1 MGNSDFIDYRNFDIR
16 QEKSVIQEYS
26 TFQMRPDISKYVLFS
41 TMLLITFSLSAQKN
55 VRKNVREGNKAYQEQ
70 KYTEA
75 SKLYREAIKE
85 NPKSME
91 ANFNLGNA
99 FYRQKQWDK
108 SIEQM
113 NHYLMLEKNDPVK
126 MASAWHNI
134 GNALLQKKEIDK
146 AIEAYKNA
154 LRLNP
159 NDEETRYNLAVAQKI
174 KQDQQQ
180 NNQNNQNNN
189 KNQDKNQQQQQQ
201 QQQQQDQQNKNQKP
215 EKSNEPEQ
223 MSQSNARQVLQ
234 AIEQDEKE
242 TQQKVQ
248 QIKAQERQQKAEEN
262 RRQNKDW

>member
-1 MGNSDFIDYRNFDIR
+1 MKTYI
-16 QEKSVIQEYS
+16 
-26 TFQMRPDISKYVLFS
+26 PKYVLS
-41 TMLLITFSLSAQKN
+41 VASMLIITFSLSAQKN
-55 VRKNVREGNKAYQEQ
+55 VRKNIRQGNKAFQEQ

-75 SKLYREAIKE
+75 SKFYQDAIEE
-85 NPKSME
+85 NPKSTE

-99 FYRQKQWDK
+99 LYRQKQWDK

-113 NHYLMLEKNDPVK
+113 NHYLAIEKDDPVK
-126 MASAWHNI
+126 MSAAWHNI
-134 GNALLQKKEIDK
+134 GNALLQKKEIEK
-146 AIEAYKNA
+146 SIEAYKNA

-174 KQDQQQ
+174 MQDQQQ
-180 NNQNNQNNN
+180 SEN
-189 KNQDKNQQQQQQ
+189 KNNQDKNEEQQQNEQQQ
-201 QQQQQDQQNKNQKP
+201 PQNQQNKNQKP
-215 EKSNEPEQ
+215 EQPNEPEQ
-223 MSQSNARQVLQ
+223 MSQSNARQILQ

>member
-1 MGNSDFIDYRNFDIR
+1 VDDFDSLDLRDFDIR
-16 QEKSVIQEYS
+16 QKKSVIQKHS
-26 TFQMRPDISKYVLFS
+26 TFQMKTVISKYVLVVS
-41 TMLLITFSLSAQKN
+41 MLMITFSLSAQKN
-55 VRKNVREGNKAYQEQ
+55 VRKNIRQGNKAFQEQ

-75 SKLYREAIKE
+75 SKFYQDAIEE
-85 NPKSME
+85 NPKSTE

-113 NHYLMLEKNDPVK
+113 NHYLSIEKDDPAK
-126 MASAWHNI
+126 MSAAWHNI
-134 GNALLQKKEIDK
+134 GNALLQKKEIEK
-146 AIEAYKNA
+146 SIEAYKNA

-174 KQDQQQ
+174 MQDQQQ
-180 NNQNNQNNN
+180 SENQN
-189 KNQDKNQQQQQQ
+189 NQDKNQQQQQNEQ
-201 QQQQQDQQNKNQKP
+201 QQQPQDQQNKNQKP
-215 EKSNEPEQ
+215 EQPNEPEQ
-223 MSQSNARQVLQ
+223 MSQSNARQILQ